1 MYGALLLALEDPADD
16 PFTEKVKDFYAHL
29 TALRQMARSAPAEQ
43 LLEEIFAST
52 GYLAALGVLEN
63 GARRREDARRFATF
77 CATSGAGGISAL
89 LIRSTTSAPLCS
101 MLSMLFDSIAVETLC
116 ATFACAILTDIL
128 AM

>member
-1 MYGALLLALEDPADD
+1 MLLYKHMNLPQ
-16 PFTEKVKDFYAHL
+16 EKEEKRK
-29 TALRQMARSAPAEQ
+29 TAERSAVFENYA
-43 LLEEIFAST
+43 LIFRT
-52 GYLAALGVLEN
+52 CPV
-63 GARRREDARRFATF
+63 TP
-77 CATSGAGGISAL
+77 AGGISAL